1 MLFIIMLNLLY
12 KEIDKFEAYIMYA
25 SFFHNILCLEEFRFF
40 TNDFTQ

>member
-25 SFFHNILCLEEFRFF
+25 SFFIVFCV
-40 TNDFTQ
+40 